1 MRRTGEQR
9 GCARGQSFPASRKGD
24 KVLILLFL
32 LLNGLVTYVVVR
44 ITVKALLDEER
55 GRWLAE
61 LREAC
66 GASGRPAL

>member
-1 MRRTGEQR
+1 M
-9 GCARGQSFPASRKGD
+9 
-24 KVLILLFL
+24 LILLFL